1 MRNSSIVNS
10 DMNVGDQ
17 NKSAKNCEKWV
28 ALVGAPNSGKT
39 TLYNWLTNSKFKT
52 VNYPGATVE
61 YSVGKLAARYGDEK
75 ESFSVMDTPGTYSLF
90 PKSLDEEVTLKA
102 IYEHPQFECSPHI
115 ILVVDGTQMARHLLV
130 AQQMKE
136 AGFHFV
142 IALTMADLLRKENVQ
157 LDLSILENQFSCKVI
172 AIDGVLGSGVN
183 ELVTLLR
190 QAPVYTSSQQVK
202 AIGSWS
208 EIVMAEKI
216 QMIESCIKK
225 VLSSKDAVSSE
236 KKISKIYELTAKIDR
251 LLLHPLIGI
260 LLFVLIMWGLFST
273 IYWGASPLMDLVDQG
288 FSALNNLISAQIS
301 GLLGDFLANGVVSS
315 FSAVLIFVPQIFILF
330 FGIGLL
336 ESSGYLARAAT
347 LIDRPFSKL
356 GLSGRSF
363 VPVLSDFACAVPAI
377 MATRNIASK
386 RDRWITNFIIPLMS
400 CSARLPV
407 YALLLGFL
415 FYDQPAWKAGFGL
428 ALLYIGSLIVGTL
441 AAAIVNKILQK
452 NDVSLFMMELPMY
465 RRPQWKILIKQS
477 LTRTQNYVKRAG
489 PVIFVF
495 AVLIWAGTTFPNYQ
509 ADNHEKLQSS
519 YLGQAGQAIEPLF
532 RPMGVDWRV
541 GVGLISAFAAREV
554 FVSSLAVMFNVD
566 GEEDAQREGLI
577 KTMSEATFSTGEK
590 IFTVASV
597 VGLLLFFMIA
607 LQCMSTVAI
616 QIKENSTWHL
626 AILQLVVFNVGA
638 YAIAVAVVQGLR
650 SIGVQ

>member
-1 MRNSSIVNS
+1 MNAMTNVNI
-10 DMNVGDQ
+10 D
-17 NKSAKNCEKWV
+17 NKCERWV
-28 ALVGAPNSGKT
+28 ALVGAPNTGKT

-61 YSVGKLAARYGDEK
+61 YSVGKLASRYGEGDNG
-75 ESFSVMDTPGTYSLF
+75 FSVMDTPGTYSLF

-102 IYEHPQFECSPHI
+102 IYEHPQFMCSPYI
-115 ILVVDGTQMARHLLV
+115 VLVVDGTQMARHLLV

-142 IALTMADLLRKENVQ
+142 IALTMADLLRKENIH
-157 LDLSILENQFSCKVI
+157 LDLSVLEKQFSCKVI
-172 AIDGVLGSGVN
+172 PVDGVLGSGIN
-183 ELVTLLR
+183 ELVSVLR
-190 QAPVYTSSQQVK
+190 QMPSYVDKQVS
-202 AIGSWS
+202 ALRSWS
-208 EIVMAEKI
+208 DAEMAEKI
-216 QMIESCIKK
+216 QLIEACIKK
-225 VLSSKDAVSSE
+225 VLSSKETAVSSE
-236 KKISKIYELTAKIDR
+236 KKISKIYEQTAKIDR
-251 LLLHPLIGI
+251 LLLHPVFGI
-260 LLFVLIMWGLFST
+260 FLFVLIMWGLFST
-273 IYWGASPLMDLVDQG
+273 IYWGAGPLMDLVDQG
-288 FSALNNLISAQIS
+288 FSSLNNFVSAQIG
-301 GLLGDFLANGVVSS
+301 GLFGDFLANGVISS
-315 FSAVLIFVPQIFILF
+315 FSAVLVFVPQIFILF
-330 FGIGLL
+330 LGIGLL

-363 VPVLSDFACAVPAI
+363 VPVLSGFACAVPAI

-415 FYDQPAWKAGFGL
+415 FHDQPAWKAGFGL
-428 ALLYIGSLIVGTL
+428 AMLYIGSLVVGVL
-441 AAAIVNKILQK
+441 AASVVNKILQK

-465 RRPQWKILIKQS
+465 RRPQWKVLFKQS

-495 AVLIWAGTTFPNYQ
+495 AVLIWVGTTFPNYQ
-509 ADNHEKLQSS
+509 ADNHQKLESS

-566 GEEDAQREGLI
+566 GDEDAQREGLI
-577 KTMSEATFSTGEK
+577 KTMSEASFSNGEK

-638 YAIAVAVVQGLR
+638 YAIAVTVVHSLR
-650 SIGVQ
+650 YLGIQ